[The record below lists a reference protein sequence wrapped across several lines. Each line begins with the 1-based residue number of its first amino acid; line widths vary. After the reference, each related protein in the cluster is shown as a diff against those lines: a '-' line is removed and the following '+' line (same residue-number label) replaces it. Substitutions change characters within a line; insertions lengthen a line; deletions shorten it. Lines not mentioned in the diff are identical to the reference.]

1 MATLANFIGLIKQR
15 QDRIAESL
23 VQGNAVTFEAYQR
36 LVGQHQGLEEALLI
50 VNQLLEEEKNVERH

>member
-1 MATLANFIGLIKQR
+1 MALLANFIGHIKQR
-15 QDRIAESL
+15 QERIAESL

-50 VNQLLEEEKNVERH
+50 INQLLEEEKNVE

>member
-1 MATLANFIGLIKQR
+1 MALLADFIGRIKQR
-15 QDRIAESL
+15 QERIAESL

-50 VNQLLEEEKNVERH
+50 VNQLLEEEKNVERR

>member
-1 MATLANFIGLIKQR
+1 MAALANFIGLIKQR
-15 QDRIAESL
+15 QERIAESL

-50 VNQLLEEEKNVERH
+50 INQLLEEERNVE

>member
-1 MATLANFIGLIKQR
+1 MAMLANFIGHIKQR
-15 QDRIAESL
+15 QERIAESL

-50 VNQLLEEEKNVERH
+50 INQLLEEEKNVE